1 MALYYTLPVYRS
13 TYELIKAIYLCVHH
27 FPKQYKYT
35 LGNDLQYET
44 KQLVSFI
51 FLANS
56 QREQRVAHLDKF
68 ENYLELVKL
77 DIRLSFD
84 LQCINVKKHA
94 QLSQLLESIGKQV
107 TGWKKSAAQ

>member
-13 TYELIKAIYLCVHH
+13 TYELVKAIYLCVHH

-35 LGNDLQYET
+35 LGNDLQHET

-56 QREQRVAHLDKF
+56 HREQRVSYLGQF
-68 ENYLELVKL
+68 ENYLELVRL

-84 LQCINVKKHA
+84 LQCISVKKHA